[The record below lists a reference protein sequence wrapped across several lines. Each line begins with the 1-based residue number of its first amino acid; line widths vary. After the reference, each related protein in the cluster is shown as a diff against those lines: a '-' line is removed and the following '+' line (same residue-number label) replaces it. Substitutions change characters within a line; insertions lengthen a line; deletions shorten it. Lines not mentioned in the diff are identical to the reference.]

1 MFKTS
6 KTKKVTIS
14 TIMQVFV
21 IKWFLYIQSI
31 TRELPNVTL
40 EYVLLLNNSTS
51 VYDLVEMGSG

>member
-6 KTKKVTIS
+6 KTKKVKIS

-21 IKWFLYIQSI
+21 IKWFLYIQII
-31 TRELPNVTL
+31 TRELHNVTL

-51 VYDLVEMGSG
+51 VYDLVVAR